1 MRLGKA
7 GPWSGLGMVLS
18 ANVRVRQSC
27 RSLPSFLSH
36 GPALGQPARRARDT
50 RRACLP
56 FAEESPMWEE
66 TGVSMLRR
74 IIHIPLDAFWTFAAD
89 DGWAI
94 ASHIALSALM
104 SLFPFLIFVT
114 ALAGFLNLQPLANET
129 IQLILETWPQQVA
142 GPISREIYNVVN
154 QVRTDVLTYGVV
166 LAIYFSSNGI
176 ESLRIGLNRAYG
188 VKEMRSWYWLRL
200 ESIGYVLL
208 AAVSMLALSFLVVL
222 GPLIWQAV
230 VAQVP
235 ALKPFSGAI
244 TLVRFGAT
252 SIILV
257 VSLVVAHL
265 WLPAGRRSLAE
276 VAPGILVTL
285 VLWLVAATTF
295 GFYLAEF
302 PANYVSTYAGL
313 ASVMIALVFLYLT
326 ASIFVFGGELNAAIK
341 RGFAAAEA
349 EAGAT
354 PVEAKP

>member
-1 MRLGKA
+1 
-7 GPWSGLGMVLS
+7 
-18 ANVRVRQSC
+18 
-27 RSLPSFLSH
+27 
-36 GPALGQPARRARDT
+36 
-50 RRACLP
+50 
-56 FAEESPMWEE
+56 
-66 TGVSMLRR
+66 MLRR
-74 IIHIPLDAFWTFAAD
+74 IIHITLDAFWTFAAD

-142 GPISREIYNVVN
+142 GPISREIYSVVN

-222 GPLIWQAV
+222 GPLIWQAA

-244 TLVRFGAT
+244 TLIRFGAT

-302 PANYVSTYAGL
+302 PANYVTTYAGL

-341 RGFAAAEA
+341 RAFCGAPAAAGTD
-349 EAGAT
+349 AGAT
-354 PVEAKP
+354 PAPAEAKQ

>member
-1 MRLGKA
+1 
-7 GPWSGLGMVLS
+7 
-18 ANVRVRQSC
+18 
-27 RSLPSFLSH
+27 
-36 GPALGQPARRARDT
+36 
-50 RRACLP
+50 
-56 FAEESPMWEE
+56 
-66 TGVSMLRR
+66 MLRR
-74 IIHIPLDAFWTFAAD
+74 IYHIVLDAFWTFSAD

-114 ALAGFLNLQPLANET
+114 ALAGFLDLRPLAQET
-129 IQLILETWPQQVA
+129 IQLILETWPEQVA

-166 LAIYFSSNGI
+166 LALYFSSNGV

-188 VKEMRSWYWLRL
+188 MKEMRSWYWLRL
-200 ESIGYVLL
+200 ESIGYVLI
-208 AAVSMLALSFLVVL
+208 ASVAMLALSFLVVL
-222 GPLIWQAV
+222 GPLLWQTA

-235 ALKPFSGAI
+235 ALKRFSGTI
-244 TLVRFGAT
+244 TVLRFGAT

-257 VSLVVAHL
+257 VSLLVAHL
-265 WLPAGRRSLAE
+265 WLPAGRRKLAE

-285 VLWLVAATTF
+285 VMWLVAATAF

-302 PANYVSTYAGL
+302 PANYVTTYAGL

-341 RGFAAAEA
+341 RAFAPEPSPDEA
-349 EAGAT
+349 EAMKA
-354 PVEAKP
+354 VS

>member
-1 MRLGKA
+1 
-7 GPWSGLGMVLS
+7 
-18 ANVRVRQSC
+18 
-27 RSLPSFLSH
+27 
-36 GPALGQPARRARDT
+36 
-50 RRACLP
+50 
-56 FAEESPMWEE
+56 
-66 TGVSMLRR
+66 MLRR
-74 IIHIPLDAFWTFAAD
+74 IYHIVLDAFWTFSAD

-114 ALAGFLNLQPLANET
+114 ALAGFLDLRPLAQET
-129 IQLILETWPQQVA
+129 IQLILETWPEQVA

-166 LAIYFSSNGI
+166 LALYFSSNGI

-188 VKEMRSWYWLRL
+188 MKEMRAWYWLRL
-200 ESIGYVLL
+200 ESIGYVLI
-208 AAVSMLALSFLVVL
+208 AAAAMLALSFLVVL
-222 GPLIWQAV
+222 GPLLWQTA

-235 ALKPFSGAI
+235 ALKRFSGTI
-244 TLVRFGAT
+244 TVLRFGAT

-257 VSLVVAHL
+257 VSLLVAHL
-265 WLPAGRRSLAE
+265 WLPAGRRKLAE

-285 VLWLVAATTF
+285 VMWLVAATAF

-302 PANYVSTYAGL
+302 PANYVTTYAGL

-341 RGFAAAEA
+341 RAFGPEPTHDEA
-349 EAGAT
+349 EALKVAS
-354 PVEAKP
+354 